1 MQPDQYVA
9 KAVSELPTLWDG
21 FANLVREGME
31 ITAFGAQMMNLPP
44 DYETKS
50 HNESASGQEE
60 LYVALS
66 GAGWVIVEGEKV
78 TLDPEHLVAV
88 GPQLDRVLA
97 SGPEG
102 VRVLCV
108 GSVPG
113 GVYEPPGWTTQ
124 TG

>member
-9 KAVSELPTLWDG
+9 KSISELPTLWDG

-31 ITAFGAQMMNLPP
+31 ITAFGAQIMNLPP

-60 LYVALS
+60 LYIGLAGS
-66 GAGWVIVEGEKV
+66 GWVIVEGEKHQ
-78 TLDPEHLVAV
+78 LDPEHMVAV
-88 GPQLDRVLA
+88 GAQLERVLA

-102 VRVLCV
+102 ARVLCV

-113 GVYEPPGWTTQ
+113 GVYEPPGWTS
-124 TG
+124 G

>member
-1 MQPDQYVA
+1 MQADSYCA
-9 KAVSELPTLWDG
+9 KAISELPTLWDG
-21 FANLVREGME
+21 FANLVREGLG
-31 ITAFGAQMMNLPP
+31 ITAFGAQIMNLPP

-66 GAGWVIVEGEKV
+66 GCGAVVIGGERV
-78 TLDPEHLVAV
+78 PLDPERVVAV
-88 GPQLDRVLA
+88 GPALDRVLA

-108 GSVPG
+108 GSTPG
-113 GVYEPPGWTTQ
+113 KGYSPPEWTTS
-124 TG
+124 GD